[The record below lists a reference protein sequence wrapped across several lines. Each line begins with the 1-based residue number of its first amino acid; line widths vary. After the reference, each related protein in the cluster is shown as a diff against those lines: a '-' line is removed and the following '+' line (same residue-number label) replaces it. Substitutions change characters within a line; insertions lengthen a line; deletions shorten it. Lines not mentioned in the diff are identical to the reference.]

1 MLKFKKVELS
11 DINALSLAL
20 ERYSGRVCD
29 YSPGNAVFW
38 RNHYDISYHLAGN
51 SLVLRYG
58 NMGEAECFSY
68 PVADDPSYI
77 IKELISEG
85 GAPICLCCL
94 TEEQLQKV
102 SADFEVCEIKHS
114 EDWDDYLYDKN
125 DIVSLAG
132 RKFSGQRNHINKF
145 KKLYPEARFETITKD
160 NAQVAKKFCIEYFD
174 HIGKVTDVSDT
185 EREQLIEQFDNW
197 EAYSQLGGMLIS
209 EGRVVGISVGEIVGD
224 TLIIHT
230 EKADTSFDGAYPM
243 LVNCFAREFAADDK
257 CLYINREEDCGIEG
271 LRISKRSYH
280 PIEIIKKYAVI
291 IKELS

>member
-1 MLKFKKVELS
+1 MIVEQISVFIENKEGRLS
-11 DINALSLAL
+11 EIASVLAENEIDISALSLADTD
-20 ERYSGRVCD
+20 EYG
-29 YSPGNAVFW
+29 
-38 RNHYDISYHLAGN
+38 
-51 SLVLRYG
+51 VLR
-58 NMGEAECFSY
+58 M
-68 PVADDPSYI
+68 
-77 IKELISEG
+77 
-85 GAPICLCCL
+85 
-94 TEEQLQKV
+94 
-102 SADFEVCEIKHS
+102 
-114 EDWDDYLYDKN
+114 
-125 DIVSLAG
+125 IVSDPY
-132 RKFSGQRNHINKF
+132 K
-145 KKLYPEARFETITKD
+145 
-160 NAQVAKKFCIEYFD
+160 AKEVLNE
-174 HIGKVTDVSDT
+174 HGVIGKVTDVSDT